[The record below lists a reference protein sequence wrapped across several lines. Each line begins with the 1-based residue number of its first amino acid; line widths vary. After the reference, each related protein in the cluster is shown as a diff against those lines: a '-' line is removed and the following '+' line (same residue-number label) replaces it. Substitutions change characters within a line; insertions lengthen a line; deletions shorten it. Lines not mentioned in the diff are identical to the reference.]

1 MGGYRVF
8 ANNLKRFMKLYGMS
22 QRELAKLCDVS
33 QQSVSLWLA
42 GDRLPRM
49 GKLQII
55 ADYFGVLKSELL
67 EDNTSDSIDR
77 TQRIKKLYSI
87 ISDLTDEEADD
98 ILRYAEFIKSKRK

>member
-8 ANNLKRFMKLYGMS
+8 ANSLKRFMKLYGMS

-49 GKLQII
+49 DKIQII

-67 EDNTSDSIDR
+67 EEHTSDSIDGAYIF
-77 TQRIKKLYSI
+77 T
-87 ISDLTDEEADD
+87 
-98 ILRYAEFIKSKRK
+98 LRMI